1 MNGIC
6 RILDRHYGAIPADDC
21 ETSWIAVK
29 VDRAGC
35 QINLQEGFE
44 TEAAA
49 EEFAGVIHRQDLA
62 EYAVKTGRDIS
73 AELFKAKTMLG
84 ALLASPALTDEQV
97 SQLVEA
103 QSSIKSAKKYL
114 TEAVGA
120 I

>member
-6 RILDRHYGAIPADDC
+6 PMLDRHYGAIPADDC

-44 TEAAA
+44 TEAEA
-49 EEFAGVIHRQDLA
+49 EEFAGQIHRQDLA
-62 EYAVKTGRDIS
+62 EYAVRTGRDIS
-73 AELFKAKTMLG
+73 AELFKAKTILG
-84 ALLASPALTDEQV
+84 ALLTVDTF
-97 SQLVEA
+97 SQYQISNLVEA
-103 QSSIKSAKKYL
+103 RASIANAKKHL